1 MVVINVLTP
10 IVVLIALGFVLRRSG
25 FLPGV
30 FFKQANTLVYWFG
43 LPALLFVEMAVAEP
57 EFSAAARIVAV
68 LTLVAGI
75 CVATGYLA
83 GWRLGLSR
91 PALAS
96 FVQGAYRGNLTYVGL
111 PVVLYAMQ
119 AVGGAGSAGYQ
130 SLALLSVT
138 PMIALY
144 NVLAVLVL
152 LGAAGSGQASLMQQS
167 GKLLRGV
174 ASNPLIIACVVGV
187 IYAYSPLPL
196 PTAVQRTL
204 SALGQMALP
213 LALLGIGATLHL
225 RDIRAGGLIAT
236 AAALIKVAVAPLAGL
251 ALASAL
257 GLTGQ
262 DLQIVLL
269 YLAMPTA
276 AVSFVMAER
285 MGADGTLASS
295 IVAIS
300 TLLAVPV
307 LSLVLWAT

>member
-1 MVVINVLTP
+1 MVVIDVLTP
-10 IVVLIALGFVLRRSG
+10 IVVLIVLGFALRRSG
-25 FLPGV
+25 FLPDA
-30 FFKQANTLVYWFG
+30 FFKQANALVYWFG

-57 EFSAAARIVAV
+57 EFSTAVRIVVV
-68 LTLVAGI
+68 LTLVTGLCIA
-75 CVATGYLA
+75 VGYLA
-83 GWRLGLSR
+83 GWRLGLPR

-119 AVGGAGSAGYQ
+119 AAGDASAGYQ
-130 SLALLSVT
+130 SLALLAVT
-138 PMIALY
+138 PIIALY

-152 LGAAGSGQASLMQQS
+152 LSADGSGQASVAQQG

-174 ASNPLIIACVVGV
+174 ASNPLIIACVAG
-187 IYAYSPLPL
+187 IAYAYSPLPL
-196 PTAVQRTL
+196 PPVAQRTL

-213 LALLGIGATLHL
+213 LALLGIGAALRL
-225 RDIRAGGLIAT
+225 RDIRAGGLTAT

-257 GLTGQ
+257 GLTGPE
-262 DLQIVLL
+262 LQIALL

-276 AVSFVMAER
+276 AASFVMAER
-285 MGADGTLASS
+285 MGADSTLASS

-300 TLLAVPV
+300 TLLAVPA
-307 LSLVLWAT
+307 LTLVLLTT

>member
-1 MVVINVLTP
+1 MVVIDVLTP
-10 IVVLIALGFVLRRSG
+10 IVVLIVLGFALRRSG
-25 FLPGV
+25 FLPDT
-30 FFKQANTLVYWFG
+30 FFKQANALVYWFG

-57 EFSAAARIVAV
+57 AFSTAIRIVVV
-68 LTLVAGI
+68 LTLVTGLCIA
-75 CVATGYLA
+75 VGYLA
-83 GWRLGLSR
+83 GWRLGLPR

-119 AVGGAGSAGYQ
+119 AAGDASAGYQ
-130 SLALLSVT
+130 SLALLAVT
-138 PMIALY
+138 PIIALY

-152 LGAAGSGQASLMQQS
+152 LSADGSGQASVAQQG

-174 ASNPLIIACVVGV
+174 ASNPLIIACVAG
-187 IYAYSPLPL
+187 IAYAYSPLPL
-196 PTAVQRTL
+196 PPVAQRTL

-213 LALLGIGATLHL
+213 LALLGIGAALRL
-225 RDIRAGGLIAT
+225 RDIRAGGLTAT

-257 GLTGQ
+257 GLTGPE
-262 DLQIVLL
+262 LQIALL

-276 AVSFVMAER
+276 AASFVMAER
-285 MGADGTLASS
+285 MGADSTLASS

-300 TLLAVPV
+300 TLLAVPA
-307 LSLVLWAT
+307 LTLVLLTT

>member
-1 MVVINVLTP
+1 MVVIDVLTP
-10 IVVLIALGFVLRRSG
+10 IVVLIALGFALRRSG
-25 FLPGV
+25 FLPDT

-57 EFSAAARIVAV
+57 EFSTAVRIVAV
-68 LTLVAGI
+68 LTLVTGLCI
-75 CVATGYLA
+75 ATGYLA
-83 GWRLGLSR
+83 GWRLGLPR

-119 AVGGAGSAGYQ
+119 AAGGASAGYQ
-130 SLALLSVT
+130 SLALLAVT
-138 PMIALY
+138 PIIALY

-152 LGAAGSGQASLMQQS
+152 LGADGSGQASVAQQG

-174 ASNPLIIACVVGV
+174 ASNPLIIACVAG
-187 IYAYSPLPL
+187 IAYAYSPLPL
-196 PTAVQRTL
+196 PPVAQRTL

-213 LALLGIGATLHL
+213 LALLGIGAALRL
-225 RDIRAGGLIAT
+225 RDIRAGGLTAT

-257 GLTGQ
+257 GLTGPE
-262 DLQIVLL
+262 LQIALL

-276 AVSFVMAER
+276 AASFVMAER
-285 MGADGTLASS
+285 MGADSKLASS

-300 TLLAVPV
+300 TLLAIPALTVV
-307 LSLVLWAT
+307 LLTT